1 MRRRRRNPQHGGMS
15 RFKAGLIAIVVIAV
29 ATFFGFTKANP
40 LASPYKLE
48 AVFKDANNLKP
59 GSPVR
64 IAGVDVGK
72 VKSIDAN
79 GNGTATV
86 KMEMKDEGLPIHDD
100 ATMKV
105 RPRIFL
111 EGNFFVDLHP
121 GSPSAPILEEGEEI
135 GPTQTAAPVQF
146 GDLLAALQS
155 DTRSDLQVFLKEYA
169 KGLEGEGSTG
179 FNQALRNGGEA
190 FRNTAIVNQAALGN
204 EPTKDLQRLLKGQ
217 GKLSRALVADEAALK
232 GLVTNL
238 NVTAGAF
245 AREDVALEA
254 AIPALRDTLR
264 VGRPALGSL
273 NSALPSLRSFAS
285 DALPGVRSSG
295 PTLREALPFMRQ
307 LRGLVGPNE
316 LRGTA
321 RELRRQIP
329 RLSLLNRRLVPFLG
343 EARTLSSCTSNV
355 LSPWAKSPIPNPDE
369 PGNDN
374 QLVYRQFNRGLVGLA
389 GESRIFDGNLSF
401 FHTSG
406 VPGINPTHGGITV
419 RPAAPEDLGNQ
430 PPPRRP
436 DVPCETQ
443 EPPNL
448 NAPGGSLAKFTS
460 AGKRGGLPPLPSKAT
475 QRSALSDAAK
485 IFRKFERTKVA
496 PERKKLQLDFKKL
509 GKRAKR

>member
-1 MRRRRRNPQHGGMS
+1 MS
-15 RFKAGLIAIVVIAV
+15 RFTVGLIAIVVIAV
-29 ATFFGFTKANP
+29 AGFFGFTKANP

-72 VKSIDAN
+72 VKGIDPN
-79 GNGTATV
+79 PNGTATV
-86 KMEMKDEGLPIHDD
+86 KMELKDEGLPIHDD
-100 ATMKV
+100 ATLKV

-111 EGNFFVDLHP
+111 EGNFFVDMHP
-121 GSPSAPILEEGEEI
+121 GSPSAPILEEGDPI

-155 DTRSDLQVFLKEYA
+155 DTRSDLQVFLKEYS
-169 KGLEGEGSTG
+169 KGLEGRGASG

-190 FRNTAIVNQAALGN
+190 LRNLAIVNQAALGN
-204 EPTKDLQRLLKGQ
+204 EPTKDVQRLLEGQ
-217 GKLSRALVADEAALK
+217 GRLSRALVADEGALK

-238 NVTAGAF
+238 NVTAAAF
-245 AREDVALEA
+245 AREDEALEA
-254 AIPALRDTLR
+254 SLPALRDTLR

-273 NSALPSLRSFAS
+273 NSALPSLRAFAVE
-285 DALPGVRSSG
+285 ALPGVRSSG
-295 PTLREALPFMRQ
+295 PTLREALPFIRQ
-307 LRGLVGPNE
+307 ARGLMGPGE
-316 LRGTA
+316 LRGAA
-321 RELRRQIP
+321 RELRTQTP

-389 GESRIFDGNLSF
+389 GESRLSDANSSY

-406 VPGINPTHGGITV
+406 VPGINPTQGGITV
-419 RPAAPEDLGNQ
+419 RPAAPKDLGNQ

-443 EPPNL
+443 EPPNM
-448 NAPGGSLAKFTS
+448 NAPGGSLAKFAS
-460 AGKRGGLPPLPSKAT
+460 ARDRKKLPKLPSKAT
-475 QRSALSDAAK
+475 QREALGEAAK
-485 IFRKFERTKVA
+485 IFRTFERTTLAKK
-496 PERKKLQLDFKKL
+496 RKKLQLDLKKL
-509 GKRAKR
+509 TAGAKR

>member
-1 MRRRRRNPQHGGMS
+1 MS
-15 RFKAGLIAIVVIAV
+15 RFTAGLIAIVVIAV
-29 ATFFGFTKANP
+29 ASFFGFTKANP
-40 LASPYKLE
+40 FASPYELQ

-64 IAGVDVGK
+64 IAGVEVGK
-72 VKSIDAN
+72 VKGVEAN
-79 GNGTATV
+79 RNGTATV
-86 KMEMKDEGLPIHDD
+86 KMEVKDEGLPIHDD
-100 ATMKV
+100 ATLKV

-121 GSPSAPILEEGEEI
+121 GSPSAPILEEGEPI

-169 KGLEGEGSTG
+169 KGLEGRGAAG
-179 FNQALRNGGEA
+179 FNEALRSGGDA
-190 FRNTAIVNQAALGN
+190 FRNLAIVNQAALGN
-204 EPTKDLQRLLKGQ
+204 EPTKDVQRLLQGQ
-217 GKLSRALVADEAALK
+217 GRLSRALAADEGALK
-232 GLVTNL
+232 GLVSNL
-238 NVTAGAF
+238 NVTAAAF

-254 AIPALRDTLR
+254 SIPALRDTLR

-273 NSALPSLRSFAS
+273 NSALPSLRAFAV

-307 LRGLVGPNE
+307 ARGLFSREE

-321 RELRRQIP
+321 RELRLQIP
-329 RLSLLNRRLVPFLG
+329 PLALLNRRLVPFLG

-355 LSPWAKSPIPNPDE
+355 LTPWARSPIPNPDE

-374 QLVYRQFNRGLVGLA
+374 ELVYRQFNRGLVGLA
-389 GESRIFDGNLSF
+389 GESRLSDGNSSY
-401 FHTSG
+401 FHTSA
-406 VPGINPTHGGITV
+406 VPGINRREGSITV
-419 RPAAPEDLGNQ
+419 RPAAPADLGNQ

-443 EPPNL
+443 EPPNM
-448 NAPGGSLAKFTS
+448 NAPGGPLARFTS
-460 AGKRGGLPPLPSKAT
+460 ARDSRKLPKLPSKAT
-475 QRSALSDAAK
+475 QRSALVKAAK
-485 IFRKFERTKVA
+485 GFRTFERTTLAGKKKRL
-496 PERKKLQLDFKKL
+496 ERDLKKLAAGARK
-509 GKRAKR
+509 